1 MPKKGEYVRFK
12 NYERKIK
19 SLFMMYTG
27 IVYRIFILTLFFI
40 ISVCY
45 LLSSVILLKK
55 LHLHLSKTLLN
66 LSLTH
71 NWKQHVFVICSFC
84 Y

>member
-1 MPKKGEYVRFK
+1 
-12 NYERKIK
+12 
-19 SLFMMYTG
+19 MMYTG

-55 LHLHLSKTLLN
+55 LHLHLGKTLLN

-71 NWKQHVFVICSFC
+71 TNLLS
-84 Y
+84 